1 MNGRKVEYVFVHVF
15 LRNLILGGRGLP
27 RQLYSGRGNGSSS
40 QNIFFQQTSRLNM
53 ATLTCCKC
61 GLAPD
66 NTQHGRLPPWEV
78 AKAVAYST
86 VISDMAEH
94 MGQSASELI
103 GGRVDEYIAKRLKLV
118 GGGNPTPR
126 AVRDVVA
133 KCRTGDFYPGKPQEN
148 PGGRKRI
155 YTEHQMSEAA
165 RVGMAL
171 KKRKLRV
178 SLARVRCLLP
188 KKLVNPDAGRPM
200 SDWKI
205 REVFQTRCFDED
217 ESDPW
222 QWLPCASK
230 DFLTE
235 GMKVSRL
242 TCCTHVVNNFAAGSW
257 SNQLSIDP
265 CSTLLPRVQWRL
277 DEMQHG
283 ALGKMNWRS
292 KKSLMDACNSR
303 APATANTQSGNTVL
317 QVHWTPI
324 FARGKISIFVCDPF
338 TTDDTLPPKL
348 NDSVN
353 LAKFV
358 RRVLPDVLEEMRRE
372 HGWSS
377 CPRVVVHDKASYMVS
392 ATANRLNPVFGG
404 ALAEA
409 GFRSWAGAEGESTA
423 WLCGKLGDVFP
434 HETAI
439 SHIRRFL
446 MEKFVCTRL
455 NETVSQFKLR
465 MRKVQ
470 HFMNSPEFSA
480 DARATGGSTS
490 LACAL
495 IPRCRE
501 VLNREGG
508 RIPK

>member
-1 MNGRKVEYVFVHVF
+1 MASFV
-15 LRNLILGGRGLP
+15 
-27 RQLYSGRGNGSSS
+27 
-40 QNIFFQQTSRLNM
+40 
-53 ATLTCCKC
+53 CCKC

-66 NTQHGRLPPWEV
+66 RTQHGRLPPWEV
-78 AKAVAYST
+78 AKAVAFST

-94 MGQSASELI
+94 LGQSANELI
-103 GGRVDEYIAKRLKLV
+103 GGRVDEYIAKQLKVV
-118 GGGNPTPR
+118 GGGSPTAR

-133 KCRTGDFYPGKPQEN
+133 KCKTEDFYPGKPREN
-148 PGGRKRI
+148 PGGRKRV
-155 YTEHQMSEAA
+155 YTEHQESEAA

-171 KKRKLRV
+171 KERKVKV
-178 SLARVRCLLP
+178 SPARVRSILP
-188 KKLVNPDAGRPM
+188 MKLKNRDTGLPM

-205 REVFQTRCFDED
+205 RQIFQTRCFDED

-222 QWLPCASK
+222 QWLPSASK

-235 GMKVSRL
+235 GMKAARV
-242 TCCTHVVNNFAAGSW
+242 TCSTHVVNTFAAGSW

-277 DEMQHG
+277 EEMQH
-283 ALGKMNWRS
+283 AAVGKMNWRS
-292 KKSLMDACNSR
+292 KKSLMNACNNR
-303 APATANTQSGNTVL
+303 ASATAKTQAGPSAL

-324 FARGKISIFVCDPF
+324 FARGKIFIYVCDPCAA
-338 TTDDTLPPKL
+338 DDTLPTKL
-348 NDSVN
+348 NDSAN
-353 LAKFV
+353 LARFV
-358 RRVLPDVLEEMRRE
+358 RRVLPEVLGEMQRE
-372 HGWSS
+372 HGWST

-404 ALAEA
+404 ALAEV

-439 SHIRRFL
+439 SHIRRLL

-455 NETVSQFKLR
+455 NETVSQFKIR

-470 HFMNSPEFSA
+470 DFMNSDEFTA
-480 DARATGGSTS
+480 DGRAAGGLTS
-490 LACAL
+490 LASAL
-495 IPRCRE
+495 IPRCKE